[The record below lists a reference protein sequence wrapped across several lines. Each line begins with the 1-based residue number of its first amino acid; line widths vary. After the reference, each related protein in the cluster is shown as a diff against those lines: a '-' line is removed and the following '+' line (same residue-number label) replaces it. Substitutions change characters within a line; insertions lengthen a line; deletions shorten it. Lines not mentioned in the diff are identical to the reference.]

1 MDHIAPDVHSE
12 IATDGAG
19 LSFKGL
25 GGTDQFAGTG
35 NDAIAFPNHGHHGA
49 GGDEIDQT
57 RKEGTLLVDAVVLL
71 RQGAAGGDLLQAH
84 QLESLALEAA
94 EDLAHQAA
102 LDAVGLDGDERAFGH
117 GLV

>member
-1 MDHIAPDVHSE
+1 MDDVAADVDGQ

-19 LSFKGL
+19 LSFEGL

-35 NDAIAFPNHGHHGA
+35 NHAIAFPNHGHHGA
-49 GGDEIDQT
+49 GGDEVDQT
-57 RKEGTLLVDAVVLL
+57 SKEGTLLVDAVVLL
-71 RQGAAGGDLLQAH
+71 SQGAAGGDLLQTH
-84 QLESLALEAA
+84 QLEALALKAA